1 MSGAVT
7 RFCWIV
13 GAVAAVPVALKLAG
27 LIAWG
32 WLVVL
37 LPALVGLAMLA
48 LLLLFLVT
56 FAVGYGA
63 AAHDACR
70 AELSSGR
77 REE

>member
-1 MSGAVT
+1 MK
-7 RFCWIV
+7 RFYWIV

-37 LPALVGLAMLA
+37 LPALVGVAALA
-48 LLLLFLVT
+48 LLYLFLMS
-56 FAVGYGA
+56 FAIGYGA

-70 AELSSGR
+70 AELSSGSR
-77 REE
+77 RE

>member
-1 MSGAVT
+1 MK
-7 RFCWIV
+7 RFYWIV

-37 LPALVGLAMLA
+37 LPAFAGLTVLA
-48 LLLLFLVT
+48 LMYLFLVI

-63 AAHDACR
+63 AAQDACR
-70 AELSSGR
+70 AELSSASR
-77 REE
+77 RE